1 MNQLY
6 RCFTCDHAM
15 TPNETFRIDDGEM
28 TRYFCQDCVGKMR
41 LKPGVVWLLA
51 NMERL
56 EAEGR
61 SNSSSKKHPPP
72 KKEG

>member
-1 MNQLY
+1 
-6 RCFTCDHAM
+6 M
-15 TPNETFRIDDGEM
+15 TPNETFRIEDGEM
-28 TRYFCQDCVGKMR
+28 TRHFCQDCVGKMR

-61 SNSSSKKHPPP
+61 SNSS
-72 KKEG
+72 EG